1 MASSSKD
8 MKKALTEDGRKNE
21 GWMALNLEEPK
32 SKGNKKKGPQL
43 CKIGMGRLIPEAWPT
58 LKDFLFVYGL
68 LFFSMGF
75 RNDCETYGSV
85 RV

>member
-8 MKKALTEDGRKNE
+8 MKKALTEDGWFE
-21 GWMALNLEEPK
+21 MNLDEPKK
-32 SKGNKKKGPQL
+32 SKGYKKKGPEL

>member
-8 MKKALTEDGRKNE
+8 MKALTEDGRRG
-21 GWMALNLEEPK
+21 GWMQLNLEEPK
-32 SKGNKKKGPQL
+32 SKGNKKKSPQL

-68 LFFSMGF
+68 LFFSGGF